1 MPVKETLCLKS
12 LAAVAAREP
21 VVQTLGDVGQPPVL
35 VERLL
40 VRKAPA
46 AEIAR
51 KAFWSGS
58 CHQRLT
64 LTQRL
69 MTIQVALYF
78 KALAAVTTREPV
90 VQALGDV
97 RLPPVIVQ
105 PLLVQK
111 AHAAEITETAFRP
124 GRLSMALGAGGDGG
138 DGSLGGMQQ
147 EQGLGCVG
155 LGRTDRGRGG
165 VVGGRRVS
173 GGRAAII

>member
-1 MPVKETLCLKS
+1 
-12 LAAVAAREP
+12 
-21 VVQTLGDVGQPPVL
+21 
-35 VERLL
+35 
-40 VRKAPA
+40 
-46 AEIAR
+46 
-51 KAFWSGS
+51 
-58 CHQRLT
+58 
-64 LTQRL
+64 
-69 MTIQVALYF
+69 MTMQVALYF

-90 VQALGDV
+90 VQALGGV
-97 RLPPVIVQ
+97 QLPPVIVQ